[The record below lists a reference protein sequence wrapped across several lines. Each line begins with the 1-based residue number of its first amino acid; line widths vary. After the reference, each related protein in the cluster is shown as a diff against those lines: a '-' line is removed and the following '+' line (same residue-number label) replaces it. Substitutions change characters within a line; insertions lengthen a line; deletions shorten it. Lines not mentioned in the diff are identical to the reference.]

1 MMMLLF
7 IRDAVA
13 SRTPQSCSMSG
24 LGLEWV
30 SIRSG
35 LVVNT
40 GLRNGLLPGVSSV
53 MGFGD
58 LNVGQQLPLH
68 KTLKKAVATAAI
80 AGTLG
85 LALFMSTV
93 GTAVS
98 GGETRTISLV
108 HQHTKEKL
116 TVTYMKNGRYVPSGM
131 KQLNRFFRDWRRNEV
146 TTIDPKTIDLVWEL
160 HADLGSKRPIHIVS
174 GYRSPKTNAFLKR
187 IGRNV
192 AKKSQH
198 MKGKAID
205 FFFPDVSTQKIR
217 NSALARRVGGVGYYR
232 SSGGPTGFLHADS
245 GNVRHWGPKIGRS
258 QLASII
264 KEGRKTIGKRTGRKG
279 VFSGAPETDIAD
291 AETGN
296 KKSGG
301 IMGWIRGDKNKP
313 EVPAPVVAAAVEKEP
328 PLESIYD
335 DDGDELADL
344 SEDAAAAT
352 AAETKAAAA
361 KAKKPTPLVEQ
372 PVVIEEP
379 AFVEAKPEPSLAKKD
394 RGALAALAGT
404 AAVEEQAERKPTPV
418 VASLFSVP
426 KPKLKP
432 RTVQVIAASAQTEIP
447 EDVQIQPVS
456 ATAEQSWAKKTKR
469 PSVVADAIGSVEAAD
484 SMTDLDQAAVDGK
497 TNLDIDIRNASAQDI
512 VVIEPVLSTKSE
524 PSWLSALYASA
535 EASLRRDGVKPAPAA
550 ITSMPVPAIL
560 GPDGSG
566 EIEVSAPIAAEGKG
580 DMITIN
586 RDGKT
591 SLPPMKLRLS
601 QRQ

>member
-1 MMMLLF
+1 
-7 IRDAVA
+7 
-13 SRTPQSCSMSG
+13 
-24 LGLEWV
+24 
-30 SIRSG
+30 
-35 LVVNT
+35 
-40 GLRNGLLPGVSSV
+40 
-53 MGFGD
+53 MGFGN
-58 LNVGQQLPLH
+58 LNVGQVLPLQ

-85 LALFMSTV
+85 LGLFMSSV
-93 GTAVS
+93 DTAVS

-245 GNVRHWGPKIGRS
+245 GNVRHWGPKISRS

-264 KEGRKTIGKRTGRKG
+264 KEGRKTIGRRGGKKG
-279 VFSGAPETDIAD
+279 VFDGAAEVALAEADVKTTKKSRSILGWWRGDEDKQTAPEV
-291 AETGN
+291 ET
-296 KKSGG
+296 
-301 IMGWIRGDKNKP
+301 
-313 EVPAPVVAAAVEKEP
+313 PVVAEAAEP
-328 PLESIYD
+328 ALESIYEAD
-335 DDGDELADL
+335 DEDLADL
-344 SEDAAAAT
+344 TADAAAAGT
-352 AAETKAAAA
+352 AEEKARALLLRKRAVKPVSPVAED
-361 KAKKPTPLVEQ
+361 Q
-372 PVVIEEP
+372 P
-379 AFVEAKPEPSLAKKD
+379 AFVEADPEMVEPSVAKKD

-404 AAVEEQAERKPTPV
+404 AVTEEQAEQKRKTLAA
-418 VASLFSVP
+418 ASMFGSVP
-426 KPKLKP
+426 KPRLKP
-432 RTVQVIAASAQTEIP
+432 RTVLALAEAKAA
-447 EDVQIQPVS
+447 EDVVIQPVS
-456 ATAEQSWAKKTKR
+456 AEPTQSWSKKSNK
-469 PSVVADAIGSVEAAD
+469 PSPIADPIGSVADVD
-484 SMTDLDQAAVDGK
+484 SMADIENMQTATADGKSNLITDLRDE
-497 TNLDIDIRNASAQDI
+497 NAEDM
-512 VVIEPVLSTKSE
+512 VVIEPVVATKTD
-524 PSWLSALYASA
+524 PSWLTTIYQSA

-550 ITSMPVPAIL
+550 IASMPVAAIL

-566 EIEVSAPIAAEGKG
+566 EIEVAAPIAAEGKG
-580 DMITIN
+580 DMLTVN
-586 RDGKT
+586 REGK
-591 SLPPMKLRLS
+591 SGLPPMKLRLS
-601 QRQ
+601 SAK

>member
-1 MMMLLF
+1 
-7 IRDAVA
+7 
-13 SRTPQSCSMSG
+13 
-24 LGLEWV
+24 
-30 SIRSG
+30 
-35 LVVNT
+35 
-40 GLRNGLLPGVSSV
+40 

-58 LNVGQQLPLH
+58 LNVGQKLPLH

-85 LALFMSTV
+85 LALFMSSV

-116 TVTYMKNGRYVPSGM
+116 TVTYMKNGRYVPSAM
-131 KQLNRFFRDWRRNEV
+131 KSLNRFFRDWRRNEV

-264 KEGRKTIGKRTGRKG
+264 KEGRKTIGRRGGRKG
-279 VFSGAPETDIAD
+279 VFSNAPETEVAD
-291 AETGN
+291 VET

-313 EVPAPVVAAAVEKEP
+313 EVAAPEPIVAAVEEP
-328 PLESIYD
+328 ALESIYD
-335 DDGDELADL
+335 ADGDELAEL

-352 AAETKAAAA
+352 AAETRNVA
-361 KAKKPTPLVEQ
+361 KAKKPTPVVVEV
-372 PVVIEEP
+372 PVAVEEP
-379 AFVEAKPEPSLAKKD
+379 AFVEVQPEQILPKKD

-404 AAVEEQAERKPTPV
+404 AAVEEQAEKRTTLAT
-418 VASLFSVP
+418 ASLFSVP
-426 KPKLKP
+426 KPRLKP
-432 RTVQVIAASAQTEIP
+432 KTVQVLAAAQSA
-447 EDVQIQPVS
+447 EDVQIEPAS
-456 ATAEQSWAKKTKR
+456 ATPEQTWAKKGKR
-469 PSVVADAIGSVEAAD
+469 PSQVQDAIGTIDAAETMVEIENAPSTVA
-484 SMTDLDQAAVDGK
+484 DGK
-497 TNLDIDIRNASAQDI
+497 TNMDSDIVNASTEGV
-512 VVIEPVLSTKSE
+512 VVIEPVVATSAE
-524 PSWLSALYASA
+524 VSWLSSLYASA
-535 EASLRRDGVKPAPAA
+535 EAGLRRDGVKPAPAA

-566 EIEVSAPIAAEGKG
+566 EIEVAAPVAAEGKG
-580 DMITIN
+580 DALFVN
-586 RDGKT
+586 REGKA
-591 SLPPMKLRLS
+591 SLPPLKLRLS
-601 QRQ
+601 AKQ

>member
-1 MMMLLF
+1 MSRLGLKWV
-7 IRDAVA
+7 VA
-13 SRTPQSCSMSG
+13 SLDS
-24 LGLEWV
+24 
-30 SIRSG
+30 
-35 LVVNT
+35 VVNT
-40 GLRNGLLPGVSSV
+40 GSKIGLLPGVSSV
-53 MGFGD
+53 MGFGN
-58 LNVGQQLPLH
+58 LNVGQVLPLQ

-85 LALFMSTV
+85 LGLFMSSV

-264 KEGRKTIGKRTGRKG
+264 KEGRKTIGRRGGKRG
-279 VFSGAPETDIAD
+279 VFDGVAETSVAGNDATSTKKSKGLLGWFRGDSEDNAPEVAT
-291 AETGN
+291 
-296 KKSGG
+296 
-301 IMGWIRGDKNKP
+301 P
-313 EVPAPVVAAAVEKEP
+313 EVAKAPEPA
-328 PLESIYD
+328 LESIYD
-335 DDGDELADL
+335 AEDDELADL
-344 SEDAAAAT
+344 SADAAAAS
-352 AAETKAAAA
+352 AAEDKA
-361 KAKKPTPLVEQ
+361 KALLKKKPVS
-372 PVVIEEP
+372 PVVEDQP
-379 AFVEAKPEPSLAKKD
+379 AFVEAAPEVVEPFVAKKD

-404 AAVEEQAERKPTPV
+404 AVTEEQAEKRPTLAA
-418 VASLFSVP
+418 ASLFGNVP
-426 KPKLKP
+426 KPRLKP
-432 RTVQVIAASAQTEIP
+432 RTVLALAEAKANQ
-447 EDVQIQPVS
+447 DVVIQPVS
-456 ATAEQSWAKKTKR
+456 AVPEQTWSKKSNK
-469 PSVVADAIGSVEAAD
+469 PSPVEDAIGTVEGASSIADIEDSVSTAAD
-484 SMTDLDQAAVDGK
+484 GKSNLITDLRDQ
-497 TNLDIDIRNASAQDI
+497 NADDL
-512 VVIEPVLSTKSE
+512 VVIKPVLATSTE
-524 PSWLSALYASA
+524 PSWLSSIYATA

-550 ITSMPVPAIL
+550 IASMPVAAIL

-566 EIEVSAPIAAEGKG
+566 EIEIAAPIAAEGKG
-580 DMITIN
+580 DLLTVN
-586 RDGKT
+586 REGKT
-591 SLPPMKLRLS
+591 GLPPMKLRLS
-601 QRQ
+601 SK

>member
-1 MMMLLF
+1 
-7 IRDAVA
+7 
-13 SRTPQSCSMSG
+13 
-24 LGLEWV
+24 
-30 SIRSG
+30 
-35 LVVNT
+35 
-40 GLRNGLLPGVSSV
+40 

-58 LNVGQQLPLH
+58 LNVGQKLPLH

-85 LALFMSTV
+85 LALFMSSA

-108 HQHTKEKL
+108 HQHTKEKV
-116 TVTYMKNGRYVPSGM
+116 TVTYMKNGRYVPSAM

-160 HADLGSKRPIHIVS
+160 HADLGSKRPIHVVS

-264 KEGRKTIGKRTGRKG
+264 KEGRKTIGKRAGRKG
-279 VFSGAPETDIAD
+279 VFSGA
-291 AETGN
+291 AETEVADVET

-301 IMGWIRGDKNKP
+301 IMSWIRGDKKKP
-313 EVPAPVVAAAVEKEP
+313 EPEVVAAVEEP
-328 PLESIYD
+328 ALESIYD
-335 DDGDELADL
+335 ADGDELAEL

-352 AAETKAAAA
+352 ASESKAAQLKAAAELKAAEAERKAAAA
-361 KAKKPTPLVEQ
+361 KVKKPTPVVEE
-372 PVVIEEP
+372 PVVVDEP
-379 AFVEAKPEPSLAKKD
+379 QFVEAQPEPSLQKKD

-404 AAVEEQAERKPTPV
+404 AAVEQQAETPAKPV

-432 RTVQVIAASAQTEIP
+432 KLVQAVAAASEAETDVVITPVAGTPEQTW
-447 EDVQIQPVS
+447 S
-456 ATAEQSWAKKTKR
+456 NKKVKR
-469 PSVVADAIGSVEAAD
+469 PSLVADAIGTVEGAETLTQIEEPTETA
-484 SMTDLDQAAVDGK
+484 TNGK
-497 TNLDIDIRNASAQDI
+497 TNLGIDIRSASANDV
-512 VVIEPVLSTKSE
+512 VVIEPVVATSKE

-535 EASLRRDGVKPAPAA
+535 EASLRRDGVSPAPTAA
-550 ITSMPVPAIL
+550 TSMPVPAIL

-566 EIEVSAPIAAEGKG
+566 EIEVAAPVAAEGKT
-580 DMITIN
+580 DLVTIN

-601 QRQ
+601 ANGN